1 MQASDVLERRRRRRS
16 KVLVDLLSTCCGGGG
31 GGDDSVE
38 EVRTVVAFSRA
49 PFDDGDPSHFQ
60 ILLTLYKVLTGGA
73 IDCPRYGSHW
83 EIIGFQVKSVGAVTS
98 ATTAVVVFSL
108 LLLLHIILLLQRLL
122 LLKLFPL
129 LL

>member
-1 MQASDVLERRRRRRS
+1 M
-16 KVLVDLLSTCCGGGG
+16 LVDLLSTCCGG